1 MSTLQVKN
9 LPDDVHAALAKR
21 ARDESTTMSE
31 LVTRLLRRELSRPT
45 FDEWDR
51 RHPAA
56 GTTRPIDVAHALDEV
71 RVEYAPDDAPA
82 RATTAASPS
91 GGAGRSGS

>member
-9 LPDDVHAALAKR
+9 LPADVHAALAKR

-45 FDEWDR
+45 FDEWER
-51 RHPAA
+51 RHPATGA
-56 GTTRPIDVAHALDEV
+56 TRPIDVAHALDEV
-71 RVEYAPDDAPA
+71 RVEYTPDDERA
-82 RATTAASPS
+82 RADATASAA
-91 GGAGRSGS
+91 GTAGRVGT